1 MKNFF
6 SSSLGRMICLFLS
19 ISVITASN
27 AQIPTANSFSSQVN
41 YTGNYS
47 YGVNQGYYPGWSAEN
62 TATIATGSSVVNV
75 KGVGVKS
82 FRVPLYDDFLSTWG
96 LTVELGKFQAYAN
109 LGADDNTAFVGSPD
123 PSHRDPTTYP
133 GTTEPSKTFKNLYE
147 PIWLDLAQT
156 QVNPNNYYAKYLYDV
171 VKTYGAYVKFW
182 EVVNEPDFTYSS
194 AGWIGDQNPLPPG
207 SWFDHNPT
215 PDELVN
221 LRAPVFSYIRML
233 RISWEVIKK
242 LQPNDFVCVGGIGYR
257 SFLDAVLRNSDNP
270 TDGTVN
276 TNYPAKGG
284 SYFDIVSYHSYPM
297 YNVTVGNRQSDAAA
311 TSYIATKNSMDAL
324 ASTYGYNGLQYPK
337 KQFICTE
344 TGVSRIMS
352 GSNWGSNDGQRNYII
367 KASVLSQ
374 KNSIRQVYWFSL
386 GDGTDGTNPH
396 ERMGLYYYFGGNTP
410 YNQTASD
417 QGKALKTTS
426 DQLYGKTYDAARTS
440 SLNLPSSVEGAAFR
454 AADGSYTYVLWAKTT
469 GDLSE
474 YAGATYSFPNTVVAS
489 ANLVRKEWDFSETNN
504 ATTISKTN
512 ITLTGSPSFFSETA
526 GASASGNQGPIAN
539 AGADQKLTLPANS
552 TTLVGTASD
561 PGGILTSYAWSQ
573 VSGPAQTSL
582 LSPLQLN
589 TLLNNLV
596 QGTYQFEL
604 KVTDNL
610 GAVGKDTVQV
620 TVNAAPSSGG
630 TSTRIE
636 AENYTSMSGVQT
648 ENTTDIGGGQNV
660 GYIDTGDWM
669 DYNVSIASAGSYPV
683 NVRVASPGGGQLQ
696 IKNSAGT
703 VVATVTVPNTGGYQS
718 WQTVT
723 ATITLPAGSQTL
735 RIYSASNGWNF
746 NWWEIGSTGGT
757 TPPPPTTTSTR
768 IEAENYTNMNG
779 VQKETTTDAG
789 GGQNVGYIDTGDWMD
804 YSVSASAAGTYSVNL
819 RVASPSGGQLQI
831 QSSTGA
837 VLATVAVPNT
847 GGYQNWQTVS
857 ANIAL
862 AAGTQTIRIYSTS
875 TGWNFNWWE
884 IAGAGSSTPP
894 PPTTGSSTHI
904 EAENYTSMSGVQTE
918 NTTDIGGG
926 QNVGYIDTGDW
937 MDYNVSIASAG
948 SYPVNVRVASPGG
961 GQLQIKNSAGTVV
974 ATVTVPNTGGY
985 QSWQT
990 VTATITLPAGSQTLR
1005 IYSASNGWN
1014 FNWWEI
1020 GSTGG
1025 TTPPPPTTTSTRI
1038 EAENY
1043 TNMNGVQK
1051 ETTTDAGGGQNVG
1064 YIDTGDWMDYS
1075 VSASAAGT
1083 YSVNLRVASPS
1094 GGQLQIQSSTGAV
1107 LATVDVPNTGGYQN
1121 WQTVSANI
1129 ALAAGTQTIRIYST
1143 STGWNFNWWEM
1154 VSTSGTIVAKTVSV
1168 DSILTTAP
1176 LVIYP
1181 NATSGKFQLQINND
1195 LTGAVNIEIYDT
1207 KGIVQKQF
1215 SLSKTEKGGIQFY
1228 LSIATLP
1235 VANYTIKVTMG
1246 DWSDSDQV
1254 IKQ

>member
-1 MKNFF
+1 MKNLF
-6 SSSLGRMICLFLS
+6 SSSFGRMICLFLGIS
-19 ISVITASN
+19 IIKASN
-27 AQIPTANSFSSQVN
+27 AQIPIANSFSSQVN
-41 YTGNYS
+41 YTGNYR

-62 TATIATGSSVVNV
+62 TATIAVGSPAANI

-82 FRVPLYDDFLSTWG
+82 FRVPLYDDFLSSWG

-133 GTTEPSKTFKNLYE
+133 GAPEQSKTFKNLYE
-147 PIWLDLAQT
+147 PIWLDAAQT

-171 VKTYGAYVKFW
+171 VKTYGPYVKFW

-194 AGWIGDQNPLPPG
+194 AGWMGDQNPLPSG

-221 LRAPVFSYIRML
+221 LRAPIFSYIRML
-233 RISWEVIKK
+233 RISWEIVKK
-242 LQPNDFVCVGGIGYR
+242 LQPNDFVCLGGIGYR
-257 SFLDAVLRNSDNP
+257 SFLDAILRNTDNP
-270 TDGTVN
+270 TDGTAN

-284 SYFDIVSYHSYPM
+284 AYFDVVSYHSYPM

-311 TSYIATKNSMDAL
+311 ASYIATKNSMDAL
-324 ASTYGYNGLQYPK
+324 ASTYGYNGSQYPK

-396 ERMGLYYYFGGNTP
+396 ERMGLYYYFGGSTP

-417 QGKALKTTS
+417 EGKALKTTS
-426 DQLYGKTYDAARTS
+426 DLLYGKAYDAARTS
-440 SLNLPSSVEGAAFR
+440 NLNLPSSVEGAAFR
-454 AADGSYTYVLWAKTT
+454 AADGTYTYVLWAKTT

-474 YAGATYSFPNTVVAS
+474 NAAANYTFSNSVVAS
-489 ANLVRKEWDFSETNN
+489 ANLVRKDWDFSETNN
-504 ATTISKTN
+504 SSTISKTN
-512 ITLTGSPSFFSETA
+512 VALSGSPSFFSESG
-526 GASASGNQGPIAN
+526 GASGPGSQGPIAN
-539 AGADQKLTLPANS
+539 AGADRNLTLPTNS
-552 TTLVGTASD
+552 ITLLGSASD
-561 PGGILTSYAWSQ
+561 PVGIITSYAWSQ
-573 VSGPAQTSL
+573 ISGPAQSTI
-582 LSPLQLN
+582 LSPLQQN

-610 GAVGKDTVQV
+610 GAIGRDTVQV
-620 TVNAAPSSGG
+620 TVNAAPTSGG

-636 AENYTSMSGVQT
+636 AESYTSM
-648 ENTTDIGGGQNV
+648 
-660 GYIDTGDWM
+660 
-669 DYNVSIASAGSYPV
+669 
-683 NVRVASPGGGQLQ
+683 
-696 IKNSAGT
+696 
-703 VVATVTVPNTGGYQS
+703 
-718 WQTVT
+718 
-723 ATITLPAGSQTL
+723 
-735 RIYSASNGWNF
+735 
-746 NWWEIGSTGGT
+746 
-757 TPPPPTTTSTR
+757 
-768 IEAENYTNMNG
+768 NG
-779 VQKETTTDAG
+779 VAKESTTDAG

-804 YSVSASAAGTYSVNL
+804 YSVTASAAGTYSVNL

-831 QSSTGA
+831 QSSTGT

-847 GGYQNWQTVS
+847 GGYQSWQTVT

-875 TGWNFNWWE
+875 NGWNFNWWE

-894 PPTTGSSTHI
+894 PPPTTGSSTHI
-904 EAENYTSMSGVQTE
+904 EAENYTTMSGVQTE
-918 NTTDIGGG
+918 NTTDVGGG
-926 QNVGYIDTGDW
+926 QNVGYIDTGDG
-937 MDYNVSIASAG
+937 MDYSVSIASAG
-948 SYPVNVRVASPGG
+948 SYPVNLRVASPNG
-961 GQLQIKNSAGTVV
+961 GQLQIKNSAGTVL

-985 QSWQT
+985 QNWQT

-1005 IYSASNGWN
+1005 IYSSSNGWN

-1020 GSTGG
+1020 GTTGG

-1038 EAENY
+1038 EAESY
-1043 TNMNGVQK
+1043 TSMNGVAK
-1051 ETTTDAGGGQNVG
+1051 ESTTDAGGGQNVG

-1075 VSASAAGT
+1075 VTASAAGT
-1083 YSVNLRVASPS
+1083 YPVNLRVASPS
-1094 GGQLQIQSSTGAV
+1094 GGQLQIQSSTGTV
-1107 LATVDVPNTGGYQN
+1107 LATVAVPNTGGYQS
-1121 WQTVSANI
+1121 WQTVTANI

-1143 STGWNFNWWEM
+1143 SNGWNFNWWEI
-1154 VSTSGTIVAKTVSV
+1154 SSASGTITAKAVSV
-1168 DSILTTAP
+1168 DTVLSTAP

-1181 NATSGKFQLQINND
+1181 NPITDKFQLQLNND
-1195 LTGAVNIEIYDT
+1195 LTGSVLAQVYDT
-1207 KGIVQKQF
+1207 KGILQKQF
-1215 SLSKTEKGGIQFY
+1215 SLSKLETGANQFY
-1228 LSIATLP
+1228 LSIGELP
-1235 VANYTIKVTMG
+1235 AAEYTIKVTMDG
-1246 DWSDSDQV
+1246 WTDS
-1254 IKQ
+1254 KQITKQ